1 MKRAYSTFFN
11 ACTAKSNGGRAS
23 LTFSETFFGATE
35 TLVRM
40 GGGGTM
46 GSGLGSAATGVF
58 VVTVE
63 MDLALKTGT
72 EIGGRLSTGAGSE
85 GTVT

>member
-1 MKRAYSTFFN
+1 
-11 ACTAKSNGGRAS
+11 
-23 LTFSETFFGATE
+23 
-35 TLVRM
+35 
-40 GGGGTM
+40 M